1 MMRVGGGVLDAPR
14 VCLIDAAYGWA
25 VREAVPCALGEQLP
39 MLFSSITF
47 LYFFLPITLILYYL
61 APWKWKNHILLI
73 ASLLFYASGEP
84 RYVFL
89 LMFSAFV
96 GWLHG
101 LGFQKYPGNKA
112 ILISGVV
119 WNLAF
124 LLFFKYADFLIGS
137 VNGLLGTEL
146 PLLQLRLPI
155 GISFFTFQNMSYVL
169 DVYWGNNKA
178 ERNLASYA
186 TYLCLFPQ
194 LIAGPIVR
202 YSDVARELRQRE
214 LQLEQVSDGV
224 LRLAV
229 GLGKKVLLANG
240 LGQLAEMTVADGSVL
255 FAWLRAVAYALQIY
269 FDFSGYSDMAIGMGH
284 MMGFRFLENFDHPF
298 LSRSVTEFWRR
309 WHMSLGTW
317 FRDYVYIPL
326 GGSRTTKAKW
336 LRNVLVVWMLT
347 GIWHGASWNFL
358 LWGLYYGVLLL
369 VEKLWLGQYLKG
381 RVLPHLY
388 VILITVFGFVL
399 FHHTDGSAAVREMG
413 IMVGLGGLP
422 FANATALY
430 YLRSYAVLFL
440 LAIVGSTELP
450 NRLSARLPEKAR
462 VALQP
467 IFVLVLLVLVTA
479 CLVDGSFNPF
489 LYFRF

>member
-1 MMRVGGGVLDAPR
+1 MVFSN
-14 VCLIDAAYGWA
+14 
-25 VREAVPCALGEQLP
+25 
-39 MLFSSITF
+39 LFF
-47 LYFFLPITLILYYL
+47 LYIFMPVLFLAYFII
-61 APWKWKNHILLI
+61 KNNAYRRAVLVVF
-73 ASLLFYASGEP
+73 SLFFYAWGEP
-84 RYVFL
+84 VYVFL
-89 LMFSAFV
+89 MIGMVLADYLFGLLINKCISITWKSF
-96 GWLHG
+96 WLVLAIILNLAVLCIYKY
-101 LGFQKYPGNKA
+101 LGF
-112 ILISGVV
+112 
-119 WNLAF
+119 F
-124 LLFFKYADFLIGS
+124 TET
-137 VNGLLGTEL
+137 VNGIFNITI
-146 PLLQLRLPI
+146 PVLQLVMPI
-155 GISFFTFQNMSYVL
+155 GISFFTFQNMSYVI
-169 DVYWGNNKA
+169 DAYRGNTKIQ
-178 ERNLASYA
+178 RSLASYA

-202 YSDVARELRQRE
+202 YSDVARELEQRE
-214 LQLEQVSDGV
+214 LRLEQVSRGV

-240 LGQLAEMTVADGSVL
+240 LGVLAEMSVPDGSVL
-255 FAWLRAVAYALQIY
+255 FSWLRAVAYTLQIY

-284 MMGFRFLENFDHPF
+284 MLGFRFLENFDHPL

-309 WHMSLGTW
+309 WHMSLGGW

-369 VEKLWLGQYLKG
+369 IEKLWLGKYLKG

-399 FHHTDGSAAVREMG
+399 FHNTDASVALGEMAN
-413 IMVGLGGLP
+413 MVGLGGLP
-422 FANATALY
+422 AVNATALY
-430 YLRSYAVLFL
+430 YLRSYAVLFV
-440 LAIVGSTELP
+440 LALVGSTELP
-450 NRLSARLPEKAR
+450 LKLAARLPEKAKA
-462 VALQP
+462 VLQP
-467 IFVLVLLVLVTA
+467 VFVLLLLVLVTA

>member
-1 MMRVGGGVLDAPR
+1 
-14 VCLIDAAYGWA
+14 
-25 VREAVPCALGEQLP
+25 

-61 APWKWKNHILLI
+61 APRKWKNHVLLI
-73 ASLLFYASGEP
+73 ASLVFYASGEP
-84 RYVFL
+84 RYIFL

-101 LGFQKYPGNKA
+101 LGFQKHPGSKVLLA
-112 ILISGVV
+112 SGLF

-124 LLFFKYADFLIGS
+124 LLFFKYADFLIGT
-137 VNGLLGTEL
+137 VNGLLGAQI
-146 PLLQLRLPI
+146 PLLGVRLPI

-169 DVYWGNNKA
+169 DVYWGNHKA

-214 LQLEQVSDGV
+214 MNLEQISQGI
-224 LRLAV
+224 LRLTV

-240 LGQLAEMTVADGSVL
+240 LGVLAEMTVPDGSVL
-255 FAWLRAVAYALQIY
+255 FSWLRAVAFTLQIY

-309 WHMSLGTW
+309 WHMSLGGW

-326 GGSRTTKAKW
+326 GGSRTTKFKW
-336 LRNVLVVWMLT
+336 LRNVLIVWMLT
-347 GIWHGASWNFL
+347 GIWHGANWNFM
-358 LWGLYYGVLLL
+358 LWGLYYGILLL
-369 VEKLWLGQYLKG
+369 IEKLWLGKYLKG
-381 RVLPHLY
+381 RVLPHVY

-399 FHHTDGSAAVREMG
+399 FHNTDAAVALREMG
-413 IMVGLGGLP
+413 NMVGLGGLP
-422 FANATALY
+422 LVNVTSLY
-430 YLRSYAVLFL
+430 YLRSYAVLFV
-440 LAIVGSTELP
+440 LAFVGSTELP
-450 NRLSARLPEKAR
+450 ARLAARLPENVR
-462 VALQP
+462 TVLQP
-467 IFVLVLLVLVTA
+467 VFVLVMMVLVTA